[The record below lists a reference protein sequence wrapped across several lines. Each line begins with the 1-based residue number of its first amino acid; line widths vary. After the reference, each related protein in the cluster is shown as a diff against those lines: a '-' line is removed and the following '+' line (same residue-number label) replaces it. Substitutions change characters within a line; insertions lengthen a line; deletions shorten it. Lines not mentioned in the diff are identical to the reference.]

1 MSYFEQ
7 LRPYLRVHRSKLVLG
22 IACIVALNL
31 FKAIGPFVMQKII
44 DNLSGH
50 FTRIMLLQGSSL
62 LLMLAVLQGAALFVQ
77 ERMLNGMSRDM
88 VSSLRHDFYR
98 HLQML
103 PLEFYRVNEAG
114 DLMARATN
122 DLQTAVSGAGQ
133 GLISALNALLAVA
146 CILPIMMFVNSRL
159 AVVTLVPLLSVGI
172 AWHFLNKKIY
182 ARFEAVQSSFSAL
195 CNRAYEMLTAVRTI
209 RAYNQ
214 ERRQVEHF
222 EITNAQ
228 YTSHNLQ
235 SAQTAGLVYPLLQ
248 FWISLSFIAML
259 WYGGSLISSGKL
271 SIGQFVEFQVYLG
284 YLAWEVPEFTFA
296 LDVIMRG
303 AVSMRRV
310 HDVMAVKPAIQT
322 SLGPLEIS
330 EIHGAVEFRHLTF
343 KYPDAVHAVLDNIN
357 LRIAPGQTV
366 AVVGPVGCGKSTLMH
381 LVARLLDAGPG
392 QILIDGH
399 PITEI
404 PLRTLR
410 SSIGYVP
417 QETFLFSD
425 TIAGNIAFGL
435 DNAGEPEIRRAA
447 IQAGLARDIEQF
459 PRGYNTMVG
468 EKGVTLSG
476 GQRQRISIARAII
489 RHPKM
494 LLFDDCF
501 SAIDAST
508 ESQILQRLEHL
519 RKGCTCMI
527 SSHRISTIK
536 GADWIIVLDGG
547 GIAEQGTHNQLLAS
561 EGIYASMHRRQLLEQ
576 ELVIS

>member
-1 MSYFEQ
+1 
-7 LRPYLRVHRSKLVLG
+7 
-22 IACIVALNL
+22 
-31 FKAIGPFVMQKII
+31 
-44 DNLSGH
+44 
-50 FTRIMLLQGSSL
+50 
-62 LLMLAVLQGAALFVQ
+62 
-77 ERMLNGMSRDM
+77 
-88 VSSLRHDFYR
+88 
-98 HLQML
+98 
-103 PLEFYRVNEAG
+103 
-114 DLMARATN
+114 
-122 DLQTAVSGAGQ
+122 
-133 GLISALNALLAVA
+133 
-146 CILPIMMFVNSRL
+146 
-159 AVVTLVPLLSVGI
+159 
-172 AWHFLNKKIY
+172 
-182 ARFEAVQSSFSAL
+182 
-195 CNRAYEMLTAVRTI
+195 
-209 RAYNQ
+209 
-214 ERRQVEHF
+214 
-222 EITNAQ
+222 
-228 YTSHNLQ
+228 
-235 SAQTAGLVYPLLQ
+235 
-248 FWISLSFIAML
+248 
-259 WYGGSLISSGKL
+259 
-271 SIGQFVEFQVYLG
+271 
-284 YLAWEVPEFTFA
+284 
-296 LDVIMRG
+296 
-303 AVSMRRV
+303 
-310 HDVMAVKPAIQT
+310 
-322 SLGPLEIS
+322 
-330 EIHGAVEFRHLTF
+330 
-343 KYPDAVHAVLDNIN
+343 
-357 LRIAPGQTV
+357 
-366 AVVGPVGCGKSTLMH
+366 MH